1 MLALS
6 SFGSSHP
13 SLLHST
19 NGSLTLASSTVAL
32 RRHQQSVAMGGGRK
46 DQPFYEFIPTPCL
59 GWLLYLRIHL
69 LDGFCLGGQI
79 PCASSFCL
87 VMWIFLFFQP
97 GSGFLQW
104 LVFWFLLSSLFDYKL
119 PHQKITSSCIKI
131 VCSIGINN

>member
-6 SFGSSHP
+6 SFGSFHP

-19 NGSLTLASSTVAL
+19 IGSLTLASSTVAL
-32 RRHQQSVAMGGGRK
+32 RSHQQSVAMGGGRK
-46 DQPFYEFIPTPCL
+46 DQPVYEFIPTPCL
-59 GWLLYLRIHL
+59 GWLLYLRIHFL
-69 LDGFCLGGQI
+69 NGFHLGGQT

-104 LVFWFLLSSLFDYKL
+104 LVFCFFFSLLYLTISFL
-119 PHQKITSSCIKI
+119 IR
-131 VCSIGINN
+131 G